1 MSYIGTNKVG
11 KMYLGSTAIGKA
23 YLGSDLVYDSAG
35 GGTTPVLPYDAEIE
49 YLQTS
54 GTQYIDTG
62 IAHAGRNTEF
72 TLVVQWTGSTASQFE
87 TFLGYMAASPN
98 TTPRCGIHKY
108 QSKWMF
114 GTNATN
120 ITSVA
125 VDGTK
130 HTIFITSNAS
140 TQKEAL
146 YIDGTKI
153 VEKNTTSDGLVGNTI
168 TFFLGARNRNG
179 SIDNASSA
187 KFYSLNFKKF
197 NEAAH
202 TSVLQEWDFIPV
214 RIGTTGY
221 MYDKIS
227 GTLFGNGGSGSFT
240 LGNDKS

>member
-1 MSYIGTNKVG
+1 
-11 KMYLGSTAIGKA
+11 MYLGSTAIGKA

-62 IAHAGRNTEF
+62 IAHTGRNIEI

-87 TFLGYMAASPN
+87 TFLGYMAASPDV
-98 TTPRCGIHKY
+98 TPRCGIHKY
-108 QSKWMF
+108 QGNWMF

-120 ITSVA
+120 KTSVS

-130 HTIFITSNAS
+130 HTIFITSNAT

-153 VEKNTTSDGLVGNTI
+153 VEGSTTSNGLVGNTI
-168 TFFLGARNRNG
+168 TFFLGCRNRNG
-179 SIDNASSA
+179 SFDNASSA

-197 NEAAH
+197 IEAAH

-221 MYDKIS
+221 MYDRVS
-227 GTLFGNGGSGSFT
+227 GELFGNSGIGSFT